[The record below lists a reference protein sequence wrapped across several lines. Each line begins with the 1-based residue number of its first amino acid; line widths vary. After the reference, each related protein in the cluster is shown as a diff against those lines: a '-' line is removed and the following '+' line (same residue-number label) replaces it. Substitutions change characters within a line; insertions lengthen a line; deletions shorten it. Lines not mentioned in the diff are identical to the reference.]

1 MSISVFSVPLPPL
14 VRVDD
19 HVWVG
24 WARMIR
30 VFGLRW
36 WRWES
41 RALIVLRRRR
51 RGRGGRRT
59 EWEVRKGAD
68 RADTGRVRRWYW
80 SPLMIHYRLI

>member
-1 MSISVFSVPLPPL
+1 
-14 VRVDD
+14 
-19 HVWVG
+19 
-24 WARMIR
+24 MIR

-80 SPLMIHYRLI
+80 SPLMIHVQRAGT